1 MEHDLQSFIQDH
13 SQKVSY
19 KLAKCNPFYN
29 WKWLLYKW
37 LSDSCSLDYPQ
48 PSAFCY
54 LVDVSGNN
62 NYRYTTTNDFSFGMP
77 YDITIQQT
85 QDLTGYWYG
94 IIINGST
101 VLKVQNTQPKIFSNV
116 KEYLSDPWYPAF
128 TSDFGYVSNLK
139 ICNLNICM

>member
-1 MEHDLQSFIQDH
+1 MIYRVSFRIIVKKYH
-13 SQKVSY
+13 VS
-19 KLAKCNPFYN
+19 
-29 WKWLLYKW
+29 W
-37 LSDSCSLDYPQ
+37 LSVIHFTTGSDCCTSGYRIPAVWITPNQARFAIWS
-48 PSAFCY
+48 
-54 LVDVSGNN
+54 DVSGNN